1 MKILV
6 DSNVVIDF
14 LSDREEFSD
23 EAEKIFLFG
32 ACDRACEFVSASAVT
47 DIHYIANKSIHNDMK
62 TTEILKEFHKI
73 VGIISVTD
81 KDIEAALD
89 LDWKDFENSV
99 QYAAAKNNGVDLI
112 LTRDAKGFE
121 QSNIPVISPHGFIEK
136 YEDAFKELPET
147 DEVSE
152 DIKRIRDDKEY

>member
-1 MKILV
+1 
-6 DSNVVIDF
+6 
-14 LSDREEFSD
+14 
-23 EAEKIFLFG
+23 
-32 ACDRACEFVSASAVT
+32 
-47 DIHYIANKSIHNDMK
+47 MK

-89 LDWKDFENSV
+89 LDWKDFEDSV

-147 DEVSE
+147 DEVIE